1 MIDCTLFITIEHL
14 CRRFS
19 SKNNRYKPWGGRHV
33 LLFGD
38 PAQLLPVSNTDIF
51 NTKIWLNSFSVMQL
65 KEPVRAKDP
74 TLSTSPLKI
83 REGIVDDEVSFLL
96 KSRQMY

>member
-1 MIDCTLFITIEHL
+1 M
-14 CRRFS
+14 
-19 SKNNRYKPWGGRHV
+19 GGHHV

-38 PAQLLPVSNTDIF
+38 PAQLPPVSNTDIF

-74 TLSTSPLKI
+74 ILSTSLLKI
-83 REGIVDDEVSFLL
+83 REGIVDDEVCSLE
-96 KSRQMY
+96 K